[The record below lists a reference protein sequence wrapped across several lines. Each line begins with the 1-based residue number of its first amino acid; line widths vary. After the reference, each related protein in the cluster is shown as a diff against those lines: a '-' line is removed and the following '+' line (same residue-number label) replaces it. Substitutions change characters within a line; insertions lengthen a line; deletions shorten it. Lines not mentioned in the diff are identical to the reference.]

1 MSLLVTLLKT
11 LWVISHP
18 PYHAEAH
25 ASKDED
31 AESEQGQLRAVF
43 REFPNHQTLD
53 NLAKKHISTIKLDV
67 IQ

>member
-11 LWVISHP
+11 LWVISHL

-25 ASKDED
+25 AGKDED
-31 AESEQGQLRAVF
+31 AESEQGHLCAVI

-53 NLAKKHISTIKLDV
+53 NLAKKHISTIKPD
-67 IQ
+67 II